1 MGCFCLPIVQ
11 ISSMEIFIMKS
22 MFRAELYTD
31 CEAVVDIIRSCDLRI
46 FIRNSTETGDYVL
59 LWA

>member
-22 MFRAELYTD
+22 MFRAGS
-31 CEAVVDIIRSCDLRI
+31 EALVDIIRPGLGLE
-46 FIRNSTETGDYVL
+46 NLY
-59 LWA
+59 